1 MGSRAIPAFIKAS
14 LRFNWRV
21 GLLLA
26 LPFFIIVSA
35 SGHWPVAVEGSAGMS
50 AGTIALP
57 FAFFY
62 LAVFSLYVVLC
73 SIVSKNTA
81 LWASLFMG
89 LNPWFLVSESM
100 TGSIAY
106 ALGAAALVTWAA
118 KYKGSIFLMML
129 AGGLYAVSVSG
140 QVFALTYLPI
150 LFLTFLFLNH
160 DKDNQTVRKDSALFV
175 AGFVLA
181 GAFLFDWQSMIQA
194 VGSSQNT
201 FPEVVSLEQLP
212 SLTYLHIMTAMW
224 LLTAILLFKAKSKEG
239 YSGFA
244 AVWSDPATRPYGF
257 CLLLCFIFGLMMLT
271 IEGGY
276 GFSVLAFTSLASFC
290 VPLACIGLAGVLERG
305 AFKDERYHRHAA
317 ALFMVSVV
325 LFSYQPVQSLLTE
338 GMGSIYLWAVLI
350 FWIVSLTLLLQL
362 PAMQKISTRRAAVIA
377 LILLAGFFLAGND
390 NPVWTSDSTAGS
402 QSELTQLTE
411 QPHK

>member
-14 LRFNWRV
+14 LQFNWRV

-35 SGHWPVAVEGSAGMS
+35 SGHWPVAVEGSTGMS

-118 KYKGSIFLMML
+118 KYKGSVFLMML

-140 QVFALTYLPI
+140 HVFAVTYLPI
-150 LFLTFLFLNH
+150 LFLTHLYLNH
-160 DKDNQTVRKDSALFV
+160 DKDKQTVWRDSALFV

-181 GAFLFDWQSMIQA
+181 GIFLFDWQSLTQA
-194 VGSSQNT
+194 VGSSHDIYAET
-201 FPEVVSLEQLP
+201 VSLEQLP

-224 LLTAILLFKAKSKEG
+224 LLSAILLFKAKSKEG

-244 AVWSDPATRPYGF
+244 AVWSDPATRSYGF
-257 CLLLCFIFGLMMLT
+257 CLSLCFVYGLMVLT

-305 AFKDERYHRHAA
+305 AFKEERYHRHAA
-317 ALFMVSVV
+317 ALFLVSVM
-325 LFSYQPVQSLLTE
+325 LFTYQPVQSLLTE
-338 GMGSIYLWAVLI
+338 GMGSIYLWSVLI
-350 FWIVSLTLLLQL
+350 FWMASMTLLLQL

-390 NPVWTSDSTAGS
+390 NPVWTSDSVTGS
-402 QSELTQLTE
+402 QSQLTQLTE